1 MCREKAADGIVDE
14 RFDLYSKLLAGGGNG
29 EEGGKNYC
37 LVVNEEV
44 DGGDGE
50 WNENWKQ
57 CWKSL
62 RASRKACLSIRSIP
76 HLWVALPF
84 SFPRDGAMG
93 VPPPRVFFSLFPSRL
108 IFLSLVF
115 APLSA
120 IHWIFNRCFN
130 LFSFPSS
137 HQKLL
142 CSLRLRSNVENVMST
157 KRMLLHKGESQRNG

>member
-57 CWKSL
+57 C
-62 RASRKACLSIRSIP
+62 
-76 HLWVALPF
+76 
-84 SFPRDGAMG
+84 
-93 VPPPRVFFSLFPSRL
+93 
-108 IFLSLVF
+108 
-115 APLSA
+115 
-120 IHWIFNRCFN
+120 
-130 LFSFPSS
+130 
-137 HQKLL
+137 
-142 CSLRLRSNVENVMST
+142 
-157 KRMLLHKGESQRNG
+157 